1 MTSAAVV
8 FNDPTYLLLVVGALF
23 VHTCYQLS
31 VSVLTHFSSHSLSR
45 QVSDKRL
52 LVLGLSYSI
61 GAIAVT
67 TLTITGIATL
77 ASLVSGTGNSRFFAA
92 AVVGIAPMIGLV
104 TMFWYYR
111 RGQGTK
117 LWLPRP
123 IVNYLLERSKK
134 TKSAIEATMLGAAT
148 VVGELPF
155 LVGPLLFIAFMVSK
169 TPVNTWLGW
178 SGLYSFLAYT
188 PLLFV
193 TMYVTSGHSIARVQ
207 KWREENKSF
216 LQWTSGLALIL
227 LTIYLTVLQLG
238 VTS

>member
-1 MTSAAVV
+1 MTPAAVV

-23 VHTCYQLS
+23 VHACYQLS

-52 LVLGLSYSI
+52 LVLGLSYSL
-61 GAIAVT
+61 GAIVMTA
-67 TLTITGIATL
+67 LTITGIATL
-77 ASLVSGTGNSRFFAA
+77 ASQVNGTDDSRLFAA
-92 AVVGIAPMIGLV
+92 TVVGIAPMIGLV
-104 TMFWYYR
+104 TMLRYYR
-111 RGQGTK
+111 RGQGTR
-117 LWLPRP
+117 LWLPRS
-123 IVNYLLERSKK
+123 ITTYLLKRSKK
-134 TKSAIEATMLGAAT
+134 TKSAIEAMMLGAAT
-148 VVGELPF
+148 VIGELPF
-155 LVGPLLFIAFMVSK
+155 LVGPILFIAFMVSK
-169 TPVNTWLGW
+169 TPVHTWLGW

-193 TMYVTSGHSIARVQ
+193 TMYITSGHSIARVQ
-207 KWREENKSF
+207 KWREENKAF